1 MDWKDDWDEKQ
12 DEKYQKREARREAQA
27 KKFERQEK
35 EREKRR
41 QEDFQR
47 KYGCKICGEET
58 SPTSKRYDDG
68 DDGTSYQTV
77 LIPSNTVRC
86 RKCKRYVCHNCCV
99 ETGETSL
106 DQVLANTIFRAHQS
120 YDVGYYTCK
129 HCLGY

>member
-12 DEKYQKREARREAQA
+12 EEKYQKREARREAQA
-27 KKFERQEK
+27 KKTERQEE

-47 KYGCKICGEET
+47 KFGCKICGAEA
-58 SPTSKRYDDG
+58 SPSGYYQSGGREGGPDTYVPDGSK
-68 DDGTSYQTV
+68 
-77 LIPSNTVRC
+77 PSNTVRC

-106 DQVLANTIFRAHQS
+106 DQVLANTVFAITDF
-120 YDVGYYTCK
+120 YTCK